1 MYGCPNCGAN
11 LKFDIARQML
21 FCEYCDT
28 AVDPYSVSKEKD
40 AEERTVSAGYAEDN
54 EYEVTVFTCPQCGGQ
69 ILSEDNTAATFCSFC
84 GAATI
89 LDSRISREK
98 KPASIITFKKTRED
112 CVKSYKKMMKRAF
125 FAPKELMDEKH
136 IEKFRGIYMPYW
148 VYSFEKREQ
157 VTFPGRKTHRRG
169 DYRIT
174 KHYDLSSDVDLK
186 YSGMSYDASSSFSDN
201 LSSAIAPFDMQDS
214 KTFTPSFL
222 SGFYADSGDVD
233 SDVYIDEARDV
244 VSYDSGMKLM
254 KYHECRKYNVNAD
267 DIGYRL
273 RPECTEKQIAMLP
286 VWFLSYR
293 NGERVTYSVIN
304 GQTGKAAAD
313 LPVDFKKYLAGSML
327 LAVPIFILLN
337 LLWTI
342 TPIKILVVAALLALL
357 SAVISNRQSNTIFTR
372 ENEMN
377 DKGLASVQ
385 PLSESFDKARDMQK
399 RFKKVN
405 KSVNYSSAISNL
417 ITALISV
424 FCIMSLIL
432 IMSYVVVYAN
442 VIMIMNNIRFNL
454 VGMVILIL
462 ALTIGGNWL
471 VLKLFSGGSS
481 SKRRVVKEVLY
492 RAPFKE
498 KLPTLIKPF
507 AGIGLAVII
516 LLINPAEDLFY
527 YFGAV
532 ICMAMVIWSF
542 RDLIEHHNMLTTRKL
557 PQLGKRGG
565 DENA

>member
-11 LKFDIARQML
+11 LKFNISKQML
-21 FCEYCDT
+21 FCEYCET
-28 AVDPYSVSKEKD
+28 EMDPYSVSKEKD
-40 AEERTVSAGYAEDN
+40 AEERTVSAENSEDD

-69 ILSEDNTAATFCSFC
+69 IMSEDNTAATFCSFC

-98 KPASIITFKKTRED
+98 KPMSIITFKKTRED
-112 CVKSYKKMMKRAF
+112 CVKSYKKMMKKAF
-125 FAPKELMDEKH
+125 FAPKELMDESN

-148 VYSFEKREQ
+148 VYSFEKKGQ
-157 VTFPGRKTHRRG
+157 VTFRGSKTRRKG

-174 KHYDLSSDVDLK
+174 KHYNLSSDIDLK
-186 YSGMSYDASSSFSDN
+186 YSGISYDASSSFSDN
-201 LSSAIAPFDMQDS
+201 LSSAIAPFDMSDG
-214 KTFTPSFL
+214 KPFTPSFL
-222 SGFYADSGDVD
+222 SGFYADSGDVG

-244 VSYDSGMKLM
+244 VSGDGSEKLM
-254 KYHECRKYNVNAD
+254 KHSECKKFNVKED
-267 DIGYRL
+267 SLRYSI
-273 RPECTEKQIAMLP
+273 RPECSEKQIAMLP

-293 NGERVTYSVIN
+293 NGERITYAVIN

-372 ENEMN
+372 ENEMD
-377 DKGLASVQ
+377 DKGMASVQ
-385 PLSESFDKARDMQK
+385 TLSESFDKARNMQK
-399 RFKKVN
+399 KYKQINR
-405 KSVNYSSAISNL
+405 SAGSSISDSIFRILMYTIFIVVLMAFMIFGMNL
-417 ITALISV
+417 
-424 FCIMSLIL
+424 M
-432 IMSYVVVYAN
+432 
-442 VIMIMNNIRFNL
+442 VIRGSKFNL
-454 VGMVILIL
+454 MGFLVVFFGLIIGGSLLLGKFTQRGRTVSAKNKKRDVILY
-462 ALTIGGNWL
+462 
-471 VLKLFSGGSS
+471 K
-481 SKRRVVKEVLY
+481 
-492 RAPFKE
+492 APFKE

-542 RDLIEHHNMLTTRKL
+542 RDLIEHHNLLTTRKL

>member
-11 LKFDIARQML
+11 LKFNISKQML
-21 FCEYCDT
+21 FCEYCET
-28 AVDPYSVSKEKD
+28 EMDPYSVSKEKD
-40 AEERTVSAGYAEDN
+40 AEERTVSAEYSEDT

-69 ILSEDNTAATFCSFC
+69 IMSEDNTAATFCSFC

-98 KPASIITFKKTRED
+98 KPTSIITFKKTRGD

-125 FAPKELMDEKH
+125 FAPKELMDESN

-148 VYSFEKREQ
+148 VYSFEKKGQ
-157 VTFPGRKTHRRG
+157 ITFPGRKTHRKG

-174 KHYDLSSDVDLK
+174 KHYDLSSDIDLR
-186 YSGMSYDASSSFSDN
+186 YSGISYDASASFSDN
-201 LSSAIAPFDMQDS
+201 LSSAIAPFDMRDA
-214 KTFTPSFL
+214 KPFTPSFL

-244 VSYDSGMKLM
+244 VSDDSGMKLM
-254 KYHECRKYNVNAD
+254 KYHECRKYNVNAG

-293 NGERVTYSVIN
+293 NKDRVTYAVIN

-372 ENEMN
+372 ENEMD
-377 DKGLASVQ
+377 DKGMASVQ
-385 PLSESFDKARDMQK
+385 PLSESFDKSRDMQK
-399 RFKKVN
+399 KYKQINR
-405 KSVNYSSAISNL
+405 SAGSSISNS
-417 ITALISV
+417 I
-424 FCIMSLIL
+424 FRIL
-432 IMSYVVVYAN
+432 MYTIFIVVLMAFMIFGMN
-442 VIMIMNNIRFNL
+442 LMVIRGSKFNL
-454 VGMVILIL
+454 TGFLVVFFGLIIGGSLLLDKFTQRGRAVSAKNKKRDVILY
-462 ALTIGGNWL
+462 
-471 VLKLFSGGSS
+471 K
-481 SKRRVVKEVLY
+481 
-492 RAPFKE
+492 APFKE

-507 AGIGLAVII
+507 AGISAAVLI

>member
-28 AVDPYSVSKEKD
+28 TMDPYSVSKEKD

-148 VYSFEKREQ
+148 IYSFEKKDQ
-157 VTFPGRKTHRRG
+157 VTFSGRRTHRRG

-174 KHYDLSSDVDLK
+174 KHYDLTSDVDLR

-201 LSSAIAPFDMQDS
+201 LSSAIAPFDMRDS

-222 SGFYADSGDVD
+222 SGFYADTGDVD
-233 SDVYIDEARDV
+233 SDVYVDEARDV
-244 VSYDSGMKLM
+244 VSGDGSMKLM
-254 KYHECRKYNVNAD
+254 KYRACKKYNVNAD

-273 RPECTEKQIAMLP
+273 RPECTKKQIAMLP

-293 NGERVTYSVIN
+293 NGERVTYAVIN

-342 TPIKILVVAALLALL
+342 TPVKILVVAALLALL
-357 SAVISNRQSNTIFTR
+357 SAFISNRQSNTIFTR
-372 ENEMN
+372 ENEMD
-377 DKGLASVQ
+377 DKGLASMQ
-385 PLSESFDKARDMQK
+385 PLAESFDKAREMQK
-399 RFKKVN
+399 RFKEAN
-405 KSVNYSSAISNL
+405 KSVRHSLVISGL
-417 ITALISV
+417 KTALIIVSCV
-424 FCIMSLIL
+424 ISL
-432 IMSYVVVYAN
+432 MVVTSYMMLYIKVTTSAN
-442 VIMIMNNIRFNL
+442 SFRFNL
-454 VGMVILIL
+454 TGMVLLILGLMVGGNILI
-462 ALTIGGNWL
+462 
-471 VLKLFSGGSS
+471 LKLFSGGSG
-481 SKRRVVKEVLY
+481 SKRRVGKETLY
-492 RAPFKE
+492 KAPFKE

-507 AGIGLAVII
+507 AGIGVAVLI
-516 LLINPAEDLFY
+516 LLVNPAEDLFY

-542 RDLIEHHNMLTTRKL
+542 RDLIEHHNMLTTRRL
-557 PQLGKRGG
+557 PQLGRRGG